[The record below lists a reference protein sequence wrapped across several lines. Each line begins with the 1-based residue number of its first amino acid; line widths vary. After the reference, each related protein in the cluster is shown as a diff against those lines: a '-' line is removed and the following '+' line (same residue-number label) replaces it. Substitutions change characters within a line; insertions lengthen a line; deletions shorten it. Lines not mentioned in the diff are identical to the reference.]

1 MDHGPGFVS
10 EDTAS
15 VMARLR
21 IRLIHGT
28 PAYPEGHGKVE
39 RFHRTEFE
47 QLLRLLDGVHFW
59 VPVKQAQEL
68 LELGAMEPLDLAV
81 SLRVGGCAMNEPDAQ
96 ARHDRGGVLGDEAWA
111 VVHEQGPEEA
121 VTLDKPVQ
129 AVEEKAGTLGGA
141 DDHLQAHARGI
152 VEEVQRHSPGA
163 LDACAEVLAVAKDH
177 QHAVG
182 VREPPHVP
190 LEQALSSAQR
200 QSHAPARSP
209 EALTAQRLVLAE
221 DAATPRPL
229 DELGSE
235 TSGSRCSPRVRTP
248 AALR

>member
-1 MDHGPGFVS
+1 MSRMRRRAMTSGGVLGDEAWALFVDHGPGFVS

-59 VPVKQAQEL
+59 VPVEQAQEL
-68 LELGAMEPLDLAV
+68 LELGAMEPLDLAA

-129 AVEEKAGTLGGA
+129 AVEEKAGYSRRCRRSPPGPCA
-141 DDHLQAHARGI
+141 WHRRG
-152 VEEVQRHSPGA
+152 SAAP
-163 LDACAEVLAVAKDH
+163 LA
-177 QHAVG
+177 G
-182 VREPPHVP
+182 RR
-190 LEQALSSAQR
+190 LT
-200 QSHAPARSP
+200 PARKCLPS
-209 EALTAQRLVLAE
+209 QR
-221 DAATPRPL
+221 TISMR
-229 DELGSE
+229 LGYE
-235 TSGSRCSPRVRTP
+235 NRRMSRSNRR
-248 AALR
+248 